1 MLAAVVVF
9 GLYGV
14 GGALYGTGDL
24 CGDAPLE
31 GPDGESIRH
40 NEFDNIIETVAV
52 RCISRQGG
60 EVVAEETRFNWIG
73 VTAAIFFP
81 IGVFFASAGILG
93 LVDRRRAALITSACI
108 LICFSMVVI
117 FFA

>member
-1 MLAAVVVF
+1 VVVF
-9 GLYGV
+9 GVYGA
-14 GGALYGTGDL
+14 GGALYATGDL
-24 CGDAPLE
+24 CGDAPLD
-31 GPDGESIRH
+31 GPNGELVNH

-73 VTAAIFFP
+73 VTTAIFFP

-93 LVDRRRAALITSACI
+93 LVDRRRAALITSACVV
-108 LICFSMVVI
+108 ICFSMVVI